1 MLAGSVPQGQTW
13 VLGNEYGRQS
23 ATILDGNTTNRKDRI
38 PDQYQAG
45 RMYDIKRPA
54 ALMANGKYFTLPVPQ
69 YETFEAGQFINVK
82 ADPDFPVLGDSQS
95 IAHCSLVLPRRKL
108 IFHRR
113 PQ

>member
-54 ALMANGKYFTLPVPQ
+54 ALMANGKNFTMPVPQ
-69 YETFEAGQFINVK
+69 YETFAAGQFINVK
-82 ADPDFPVLGDSQS
+82 ADPDYPKQRERQTN
-95 IAHCSLVLPRRKL
+95 AHCSLVLPRRKL
-108 IFHRR
+108 IF
-113 PQ
+113 